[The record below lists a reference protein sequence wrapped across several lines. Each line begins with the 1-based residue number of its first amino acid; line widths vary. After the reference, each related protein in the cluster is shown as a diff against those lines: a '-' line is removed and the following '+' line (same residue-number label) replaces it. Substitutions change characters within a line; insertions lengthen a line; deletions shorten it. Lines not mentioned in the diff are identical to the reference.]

1 MTAVAPAH
9 TARPNG
15 WYGML
20 LLVATEA
27 TIFGAMIATYWY
39 LRFNTVAWPPRGV
52 DAPGAAAP
60 VILTLVLLLTAA
72 PVFLAVRA
80 AREGRRGTAV
90 AMLAGAVVVQAV
102 YLVIQV
108 HLYADQLNT
117 LHADANAY
125 ASIYYTL
132 LAVHH
137 FHVGV
142 GLLLELWIIGRLSV
156 GWTPYRQ
163 TALSAIAL
171 YWYFVVIAGL
181 AVTATTL
188 YPAW

>member
-1 MTAVAPAH
+1 MTAVAPAQA
-9 TARPNG
+9 ARPNG

-20 LLVATEA
+20 MLIASEA
-27 TIFGAMIATYWY
+27 TIFGALIATYAY

-52 DAPGAAAP
+52 ATPSATAP
-60 VILTLVLLLTAA
+60 VILALVLLLTAA

-80 AREGRRGTAV
+80 AAAGRRGSAIGL
-90 AMLAGAVVVQAV
+90 LAGAFVVQAV
-102 YLVIQV
+102 YLAIQA
-108 HLYADQLNT
+108 HLYADQLST
-117 LHADANAY
+117 LHADASAY

-137 FHVGV
+137 AHVGV
-142 GLLLELWIIGRLSV
+142 GLLLELWIMGRLTT
-156 GWTPYRQ
+156 GWTPYRR

-171 YWYFVVIAGL
+171 YWYFVAVAGL

>member
-20 LLVATEA
+20 LLIATEA
-27 TIFGAMIATYWY
+27 TIFGALIATYAY

-52 DAPGAAAP
+52 AVPAATAP
-60 VILTLVLLLTAA
+60 VILALVLLLTAA
-72 PVFLAVRA
+72 PLFVAVRIA
-80 AREGRRGTAV
+80 AAGRRGPAI
-90 AMLAGAVVVQAV
+90 AMLAGAASVQAV
-102 YLVIQV
+102 YLAIQI
-108 HLYADQLNT
+108 HLYADQLTT
-117 LHADANAY
+117 LHPDANAY

-137 FHVGV
+137 AHVAV
-142 GLLLELWIIGRLSV
+142 GLLLELWIIARLAV

-163 TALSAIAL
+163 TSLSIIAL
-171 YWYFVVIAGL
+171 YWYFVVLAGL

>member
-1 MTAVAPAH
+1 MTAVARAH

-20 LLVATEA
+20 MLIATEA
-27 TIFGAMIATYWY
+27 TIFGALIATYVY

-52 DAPGAAAP
+52 AVPAATAP
-60 VILTLVLLLTAA
+60 VILALVLLLTAA
-72 PVFLAVRA
+72 PLFAAVHMA
-80 AREGRRGTAV
+80 AAGRRGPAI
-90 AMLAGAVVVQAV
+90 AMLAGAVSVQAV
-102 YLVIQV
+102 YLAIQA
-108 HLYADQLNT
+108 HLYADGLAT
-117 LHADANAY
+117 LHPDANAY

-137 FHVGV
+137 AHVAV
-142 GLLLELWIIGRLSV
+142 GLLLELWIMARLAV

-163 TALSAIAL
+163 TALSVIAL
-171 YWYFVVIAGL
+171 YWYFVVVAGL

>member
-1 MTAVAPAH
+1 
-9 TARPNG
+9 
-15 WYGML
+15 ML
-20 LLVATEA
+20 IATEA
-27 TIFGAMIATYWY
+27 TIFAALIATYAY

-52 DAPGAAAP
+52 EPPSVPAPLALSILLAA
-60 VILTLVLLLTAA
+60 TAL
-72 PVFLAVRA
+72 PMFLAVRA
-80 AREGRRGTAV
+80 AARGRRGVAILALAV
-90 AMLAGAVVVQAV
+90 AFVLQAGYLAAQA
-102 YLVIQV
+102 

-117 LHADANAY
+117 LAASANAY

-137 FHVGV
+137 VHVGI
-142 GLLLELWIIGRLSV
+142 GLLLDLWIIARLMP

-171 YWYFVVIAGL
+171 YWYFVAAVGL

-188 YPAW
+188 YPSW